1 MRHWLIATLLALGA
15 ISNTFAATFTVNIPV
30 GTTTFSPSSVNI
42 EVGDTVTWVNPAG
55 GFNHGVRT
63 DDGTTVNFPV
73 TAAPWTNSHTFTTAG
88 KFPYYCP
95 LHGAAG
101 GVGMSGVVFVRATHA
116 ANEHIL
122 QLNAWDLQPV
132 ITGTTTGSVASFFR
146 TITGGTPVLIAG
158 VNLPTGTTIT
168 GIEMVACDND
178 AANEITVNLERCAEP
193 GTTCTTVAT
202 ASTSGTPGCGFFS
215 SPAITE
221 SVQNLNNAYFVTAF
235 ETSQTL
241 NIQLRTVRI
250 YYKLAIS
257 PAPQTATFT
266 DVPTTHPFFRF
277 VEALYASGLSGGCGG
292 GNFCPDTPVTRGQMA
307 VFLAGALGLFWP
319 N

>member
-1 MRHWLIATLLALGA
+1 MRHWLIGTLLVLGG
-15 ISNTFAATFTVNIPV
+15 ISNTFAATVTVNL
-30 GTTTFSPSSVNI
+30 TNSLTFVPSSINI
-42 EVGDTVTWVNPAG
+42 EVGDTVMWVNAAG
-55 GFNHGVRT
+55 GFSHGVHS
-63 DDGTTVNFPV
+63 DDGTTFTFGPA
-73 TAAPWTNSHTFTTAG
+73 AAPWNFSHTFLTAG
-88 KFPYYCP
+88 KFPYYCQV
-95 LHGAAG
+95 HGGAG

-122 QLNAWDLQPV
+122 ELNAWDLQPGS
-132 ITGTTTGSVASFFR
+132 TGTTTGQAASFFR
-146 TITGGTPVLIAG
+146 TITGGTPELIAG

-178 AANEITVNLERCAEP
+178 AANEIAANLERCAEP
-193 GTTCTTVAT
+193 GTTCTAVAT

-221 SVQNLNNAYFVTAF
+221 SVQNLNNAYFVTVT
-235 ETSQTL
+235 ETTQTL
-241 NIQLRTVRI
+241 SIQLRTVRI

-257 PAPQTATFT
+257 PAPLTATFT